1 MAQVDMHF
9 LTLTEEEII
18 QYQQKAD
25 FLHIP
30 LCQILFEENKIEE
43 NQYLML
49 LSKEYDIEYIKDL
62 SELVKNE
69 QSNWK
74 IENEVI
80 CSFPLQWLRKNSL
93 VPIFYG
99 EELILAFSDVKAWLL
114 NQEIEFTLGENIVR
128 PILAE
133 KNQIQIL
140 INIAFNETSTSNA
153 EDFLQKNDN
162 DEFNFDEDNI
172 SDVLDDSNE
181 APFIRFVNHILAQA
195 IRLGASDIHIE
206 PYRDESRVRFRLD
219 GILYDRHKLDKNY
232 HPAIVSRVKVM
243 AKLNIAEKR
252 LPQDGRITIALGERE
267 VGLRVST
274 LPTSFGERIVLRLLE
289 KSEKVLSLTE
299 LGLNSECLKTMY
311 NFINMPNGIILVTG
325 PTGSGKTT
333 TLYAALQEIAS
344 PNRNILTIEDPVEY
358 ELEGV
363 GQVQVNSKI
372 GLTFAS
378 GLRSLVRQDPDV
390 ILIGEIRDTE
400 TASIAVQSAL
410 TGHLVFS
417 TLHTNDAPSAI
428 SRLLDMEVEPFL
440 LASVLRGVIAQRLV
454 RVLCPHCKEPYL
466 PNAEEKQRLGTAIS
480 YMDKHLYKEVGCT
493 HCMHTGY
500 KGRIAIYEM
509 MPVTDMIKKLTAEK
523 KDANTIREAA
533 LQTGMYSL
541 VQDGMVKVAQGIT
554 SLIELARVI
563 NV

>member
-9 LTLTEEEII
+9 LTLTEEEKI

-274 LPTSFGERIVLRLLE
+274 LPTSFGERVVLRLLE

-466 PNAEEKQRLGTAIS
+466 PNAEEKQRLGSAIS

-554 SLIELARVI
+554 SLTELARVI
-563 NV
+563 NA